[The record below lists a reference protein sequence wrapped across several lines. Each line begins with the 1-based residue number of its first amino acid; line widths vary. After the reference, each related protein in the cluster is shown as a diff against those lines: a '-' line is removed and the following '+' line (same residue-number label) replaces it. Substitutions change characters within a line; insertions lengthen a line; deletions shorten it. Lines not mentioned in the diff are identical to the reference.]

1 MKPSQRALLIID
13 PQIDF
18 INGTL
23 PVPGAVEAMDSL
35 AVYIEA
41 HAGDYDLKILTAD
54 SHPYDHFS
62 FVENGGQ
69 WPRHCVHDTVGAAIW
84 PAIFTA
90 VYSTFGESHIFHK
103 GQLKDVEEYS
113 IFTNSSATT
122 EIGRLLREHCISQI
136 DLCGLA
142 GDVCVLSSLKDARRL
157 FPNLTINVLAQYS
170 PSIDGGHLLSTYL
183 IESEVK
189 EQSS

>member
-1 MKPSQRALLIID
+1 MKSSRRALLIID

-23 PVPGAVEAMDSL
+23 PVPGAIEAMDLL

-41 HAGDYDLKILTAD
+41 HAGDYRLKIMTAD

-62 FVENGGQ
+62 FIENGGQ

-84 PAIFTA
+84 PAVFSA
-90 VYSTFGESHIFHK
+90 VYSTPGDSHIFHK
-103 GQLKDVEEYS
+103 GQLKDAEEYS
-113 IFTNSSATT
+113 IFNNSFATA
-122 EIGRLLREHCISQI
+122 EIARLLHENRITHV

-157 FPNLTINVLAQYS
+157 FPYLNINVLTPYS
-170 PSIDGGHLLSTYL
+170 PSIDGGHALSAY
-183 IESEVK
+183 ISEV
-189 EQSS
+189 EQEGS

>member
-1 MKPSQRALLIID
+1 MIPFEQALLIID

-35 AVYIEA
+35 ASYIKT
-41 HAGDYDLKILTAD
+41 HTGDYGLKILTAD
-54 SHPYDHFS
+54 SHPYNHFS

-84 PAIFTA
+84 PAVFTA
-90 VYSTFGESHIFHK
+90 VYSTSGESHIFHK

-113 IFTNSSATT
+113 IFNNPSATA
-122 EIGRLLREHCISQI
+122 EITRLLQEHLVFHI

-142 GDVCVLSSLKDARRL
+142 GDVCVLATLKDARRL
-157 FPNLTINVLAQYS
+157 FPHITIDVLTPYS
-170 PSIDGGHLLSTYL
+170 PSIDGGRLLSTYL
-183 IESEVK
+183 TGSEVK
-189 EQSS
+189 

>member
-1 MKPSQRALLIID
+1 MDSHISHSALLVID

-23 PVPGAVEAMDSL
+23 PVPGAMEAMDGL
-35 AVYIEA
+35 AAYVET
-41 HAGDYDLKILTAD
+41 HAGDYSLKIVTAD

-84 PAIFTA
+84 PLLFTA
-90 VYSTFGESHIFHK
+90 VYSTPGDSHIFHK

-113 IFTNSSATT
+113 IFNNPYATA
-122 EIGRLLREHCISQI
+122 EITRLLQMYRIECI

-142 GDVCVLSSLKDARRL
+142 GDVCVLSTLKDARRL
-157 FPNLTINVLAQYS
+157 FPNIAINVLTQYA
-170 PSIDGGHLLSTYL
+170 PSIDGGETLSNYL
-183 IESEVK
+183 TDL
-189 EQSS
+189 